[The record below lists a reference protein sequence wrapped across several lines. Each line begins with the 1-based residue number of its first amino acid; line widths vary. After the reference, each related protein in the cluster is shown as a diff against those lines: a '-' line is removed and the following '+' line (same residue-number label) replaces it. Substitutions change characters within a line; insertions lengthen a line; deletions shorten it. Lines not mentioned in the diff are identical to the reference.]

1 MKIFSLFFFKL
12 KEIKGSVST
21 LVRAKI
27 GPNNG
32 DKLKTDDKIF
42 FNKSNSTG
50 ETKKIKLAEIIKIIK
65 EQKVKNWFLH

>member
-1 MKIFSLFFFKL
+1 MVTFQFMGGFKL

-32 DKLKTDDKIF
+32 E
-42 FNKSNSTG
+42 N
-50 ETKKIKLAEIIKIIK
+50 
-65 EQKVKNWFLH
+65 